1 MSLSGK
7 RTFVGFGF
15 GAIQAGLFLCEAFRS
30 GNFRRLIVAEV
41 MPNAVQALRQSAG
54 KYAVNVAYHDRVEAL
69 EIGPTEIANPANQ
82 SGCKFLV
89 AAVAEAAEI
98 ATALPSVT
106 YYTSASP
113 GSVHRILAEGL
124 RRKAAAGGPRAVVYA
139 AENHNHAAQILE
151 EAVLSEIP
159 RSEHDQVLGRVSFL
173 NTVIGKMSGVVTDPH
188 EIQKQGLKTV
198 TPIESRAV
206 LVEAFN
212 RILVS
217 RTSFG
222 DRSAGD
228 LAATLSFQRG
238 IEVFEEKP
246 DLLPFEEAKL
256 YGHNSTHAVAAY
268 LGALLGVGRIA
279 DLEKIPGATAFL
291 EAAFVNESGEALIRR
306 HHGKDPLFT
315 REGYRAY
322 ATDLL
327 LRMFNP
333 YLGDTVERVGR
344 DPERKLEWDDRL
356 VGTVRVALQQGLNPV
371 RYAMGTAAA
380 VAALDKPALDSNGP
394 LQELLD
400 PLWQKA
406 SPNPDE
412 REAVLRTVEEGRTR
426 LRLWRDGGFPNLE
439 AFVEQNLSVPR

>member
-1 MSLSGK
+1 VSLSGK

-54 KYAVNVAYHDRVEAL
+54 KYAVNVAYHERVEAV

-82 SGCKFLV
+82 SECKFLV

-98 ATALPSVT
+98 ATALPSVA

-113 GSVHRILAEGL
+113 GSVHRILADGL
-124 RRKAAAGGPRAVVYA
+124 RRKAAAGGPPAVVYA
-139 AENHNHAAQILE
+139 AENHNHAAEILE

-159 RSEHDQVLGRVSFL
+159 RSEHDQVHARVSFL
-173 NTVIGKMSGVVTDPH
+173 NTVIGKMSGVVTDPN
-188 EIQKQGLKTV
+188 EIEKQGLKTV
-198 TPIESRAV
+198 TPFESRAV

-222 DRSAGD
+222 GRPAIRG
-228 LAATLSFQRG
+228 FRRG

-279 DLEKIPGATAFL
+279 DLERTPGVAAFL

-306 HHGKDPLFT
+306 HKGKDPLFT
-315 REGYRAY
+315 PEGYQAY

-356 VGTVRVALQQGLNPV
+356 VGTVRLALQQGLNPV

-380 VAALDKPALDSNGP
+380 VATLDKSALDSNLP

-400 PLWQKA
+400 PLWHKA
-406 SPNPDE
+406 SPNPAE
-412 REAVLRTVEEGRTR
+412 REVVLRAVEEGRTR
-426 LRLWRDGGFPNLE
+426 LRLWRQDGFPNLE
-439 AFVEQNLSVPR
+439 AFVEQSLSIPRRF

>member
-1 MSLSGK
+1 MSLSGN
-7 RTFVGFGF
+7 RAFVGFGF

-54 KYAVNVAYHDRVEAL
+54 KYAVNVAYRDRVEAV
-69 EIGPTEIANPANQ
+69 EIGPIEIANPGNQ
-82 SGCKFLV
+82 NECKFLV

-98 ATALPSVT
+98 ATALPSVA

-124 RRKAAAGGPRAVVYA
+124 RRKAAAGGPPAVVYA
-139 AENHNHAAQILE
+139 AENHNHAAEILE
-151 EAVLSEIP
+151 HAVLSEIP
-159 RSEHDQVLGRVSFL
+159 RNEHDRVHDRVSFL
-173 NTVIGKMSGVVTDPH
+173 NTVIGKMSGVVTDPN
-188 EIQKQGLKTV
+188 EIEKQGLKTV
-198 TPIESRAV
+198 TPFESRAV

-217 RTSFG
+217 RTSF
-222 DRSAGD
+222 AGP
-228 LAATLSFQRG
+228 AALGFHRG

-279 DLEKIPGATAFL
+279 DLERSPGVTAFL

-306 HHGKDPLFT
+306 HKGKDPLFT
-315 REGYRAY
+315 PEGYQAY

-327 LRMFNP
+327 QRMFNP

-344 DPERKLEWDDRL
+344 DPERKLEWADRL
-356 VGTVRVALQQGLNPV
+356 VGTVRVALQQGVNPV

-380 VAALDKPALDSNGP
+380 VTALDKSTLDSNLP
-394 LQELLD
+394 LQDVLD
-400 PLWQKA
+400 PLWHKA
-406 SPNPDE
+406 SPNPAE
-412 REAVLRTVEEGRTR
+412 REAVLRVVEEGRTR
-426 LRLWRDGGFPNLE
+426 LKLWRDSGLPNLE
-439 AFVEQNLSVPR
+439 AFVEQSLSIPR

>member
-54 KYAVNVAYHDRVEAL
+54 KYAVNVAYRDRVEAV
-69 EIGPTEIANPANQ
+69 EIGPIEIANPGNQ
-82 SGCKFLV
+82 NECKFLV

-98 ATALPSVT
+98 ATALPSVA

-124 RRKAAAGGPRAVVYA
+124 RRKAAAGGPPAVVYA
-139 AENHNHAAQILE
+139 AENHNHAAEILE
-151 EAVLSEIP
+151 HAVLSEIP
-159 RSEHDQVLGRVSFL
+159 RNEHDRVHDRVSFL
-173 NTVIGKMSGVVTDPH
+173 NTVIGKMSGVVTDPN
-188 EIQKQGLKTV
+188 EIEKQGLKTV
-198 TPIESRAV
+198 TPFESRAV

-217 RTSFG
+217 RTSF
-222 DRSAGD
+222 AGP
-228 LAATLSFQRG
+228 AALGFHRG

-279 DLEKIPGATAFL
+279 DLERSPGVTAFL

-306 HHGKDPLFT
+306 HKGKDPLFT
-315 REGYRAY
+315 PEGYQAY

-327 LRMFNP
+327 QRMFNP

-344 DPERKLEWDDRL
+344 DPERKLEWADRL
-356 VGTVRVALQQGLNPV
+356 VGTVRVALQQGVNPV

-380 VAALDKPALDSNGP
+380 VTALDKSTLDSNLP
-394 LQELLD
+394 LQDVLD
-400 PLWQKA
+400 PLWHKA
-406 SPNPDE
+406 SPNPAE
-412 REAVLRTVEEGRTR
+412 REAVLRVVEEGRTR
-426 LRLWRDGGFPNLE
+426 LKLWRDSGLPNLE
-439 AFVEQNLSVPR
+439 AFVEQSLSIPR

>member
-1 MSLSGK
+1 MSLSGN

-54 KYAVNVAYHDRVEAL
+54 RYAVNVAYHNRVEAL
-69 EIGPTEIANPANQ
+69 EIGPTEIADPGNH
-82 SGCKFLV
+82 SECEFLV
-89 AAVAEAAEI
+89 AAVAEAAEM
-98 ATALPSVT
+98 ATALPSVA
-106 YYTSASP
+106 YYTSTSP

-124 RRKAAAGGPRAVVYA
+124 RRKTVAGGPPAVVYA
-139 AENHNHAAQILE
+139 AENHNHAAEILQA
-151 EAVLSEIP
+151 AVFSEIP
-159 RSEHDQVLGRVSFL
+159 RSEHDQVHSRVSFL
-173 NTVIGKMSGVVTDPH
+173 NTVIGKMSGVVTDPY

-198 TPIESRAV
+198 TPFESRAV

-217 RTSFG
+217 KTSFA
-222 DRSAGD
+222 DR
-228 LAATLSFQRG
+228 AATRGFHRG

-279 DLEKIPGATAFL
+279 DLERAPGVTAFL
-291 EAAFVNESGEALIRR
+291 EAAFVDESGWALIRR
-306 HHGKDPLFT
+306 HKGKDPLFSP
-315 REGYRAY
+315 EGYRAY

-327 LRMFNP
+327 QRMFNP

-344 DPERKLEWDDRL
+344 DPGRKLEWDDRL
-356 VGTVRVALQQGLNPV
+356 VGTVRLALQQGLNPV

-380 VAALDKPALDSNGP
+380 VTALDKSALDSDLP

-400 PLWQKA
+400 PLWHKA
-406 SPNPDE
+406 SPNPAE
-412 REAVLRTVEEGRTR
+412 REAVLRAVEAGRTR
-426 LRLWRDGGFPNLE
+426 LRLWRHDGFSNLE
-439 AFVEQNLSVPR
+439 AFVERNLSVSR

>member
-1 MSLSGK
+1 VSLSGN

-41 MPNAVQALRQSAG
+41 MPNAAEALRQSAG
-54 KYAVNVAYHDRVEAL
+54 KYAVNVAYRDRVEAV
-69 EIGPTEIANPANQ
+69 EIGPTEIANPHNQ
-82 SGCKFLV
+82 PDCKFLV

-98 ATALPSVT
+98 ATALPSVA

-113 GSVHRILAEGL
+113 GSVHRILAEGF
-124 RRKAAAGGPRAVVYA
+124 RRKAVAGGPPAVVYA
-139 AENHNHAAQILE
+139 AENHNHAAEILE
-151 EAVLSEIP
+151 HAVLSEIP
-159 RSEHDQVLGRVSFL
+159 RNEHDRVHDRVSFL
-173 NTVIGKMSGVVTDPH
+173 NTVIGKMSGVVTDAY
-188 EIQKQGLKTV
+188 EIQKQSLKAV
-198 TPIESRAV
+198 TPFESRAF

-222 DRSAGD
+222 DRFGPPG
-228 LAATLSFQRG
+228 FRRG

-268 LGALLGVGRIA
+268 LGAVLGVERIA
-279 DLEKIPGATAFL
+279 DLDRTSGVTAFL
-291 EAAFVNESGEALIRR
+291 EAAFVEESGEALVRR
-306 HHGKDPLFT
+306 HKGRDPLFT
-315 REGYRAY
+315 PEGYRAY

-344 DPERKLEWDDRL
+344 DPGRKLEWDDRL
-356 VGTVRVALQQGLNPV
+356 VGTVRLALQQGVSPV

-380 VAALDKPALDSNGP
+380 VTALDKSALDSNVP

-400 PLWQKA
+400 PVWHKA
-406 SPNPDE
+406 SPNPAE
-412 REAVLRTVEEGRTR
+412 RETVLRAVEEGRTR
-426 LRLWRDGGFPNLE
+426 LRLWRHDGFPNLE
-439 AFVEQNLSVPR
+439 GFVEGNLSVRR

>member
-1 MSLSGK
+1 VSLSGK

-54 KYAVNVAYHDRVEAL
+54 KYAVNVAYRDRVEAV
-69 EIGPTEIANPANQ
+69 EIGPIEIANPGNQ
-82 SGCKFLV
+82 NECKFLV

-98 ATALPSVT
+98 ATALPSVA

-124 RRKAAAGGPRAVVYA
+124 RRKAAAGGPPAVVYA
-139 AENHNHAAQILE
+139 AENHNHAAEILE
-151 EAVLSEIP
+151 HAVLSEIP
-159 RSEHDQVLGRVSFL
+159 RNEHDRVHDRVSFL
-173 NTVIGKMSGVVTDPH
+173 NTVIGKMSGVVTDPN
-188 EIQKQGLKTV
+188 EIEKQGLKTV
-198 TPIESRAV
+198 TPFESRAV

-217 RTSFG
+217 RTSF
-222 DRSAGD
+222 AGP
-228 LAATLSFQRG
+228 AALGFHRG

-279 DLEKIPGATAFL
+279 DLERSPGVTAFL

-306 HHGKDPLFT
+306 HKGKDPLFT
-315 REGYRAY
+315 PEGYQAY

-327 LRMFNP
+327 QRMFNP

-344 DPERKLEWDDRL
+344 DPERKLEWADRL
-356 VGTVRVALQQGLNPV
+356 VGTVRVALQQGVNPV

-380 VAALDKPALDSNGP
+380 VTALDKSTLDSNLP
-394 LQELLD
+394 LQDVLD
-400 PLWQKA
+400 PLWHKA
-406 SPNPDE
+406 SPNPAE
-412 REAVLRTVEEGRTR
+412 REAVLRVVEEGRTR
-426 LRLWRDGGFPNLE
+426 LKLWRDSGLPNLE
-439 AFVEQNLSVPR
+439 AFVEQSLSIPR